1 MGEAAHDQHK
11 IIVMAESE
19 NRHCSTRMVCD
30 GDGTSC
36 IEILGCTYQ
45 EATNYNPDAITDDGS
60 CEFMLGDFNQDGT
73 LNVLDI
79 VAIVQAILG
88 GW

>member
-30 GDGTSC
+30 GDGTSFRV
-36 IEILGCTYQ
+36 LQGW
-45 EATNYNPDAITDDGS
+45 S
-60 CEFMLGDFNQDGT
+60 T
-73 LNVLDI
+73 LNIFWLR
-79 VAIVQAILG
+79 
-88 GW
+88 